1 MTNMTRMKNSYLR
14 IPLLGLFI
22 SALFLCSCADRT
34 STAHGEWI
42 DPLNETV
49 EQRDARMQWWR
60 EARFGLFIHWGVY
73 AVPAGTYN
81 GERIR
86 GIGEWIMR
94 NAKIPVAEY
103 KSYAQDFNPVNYDPK
118 AWVEMAED
126 AGMRYIVITS
136 KHHDGFALFDS
147 KVTDW
152 DVVDASPY
160 GKDLLKPL
168 VEEAKKKGLKIGF
181 YYSQAQDWT
190 HPGGAKSGYQEGEYW
205 DEAHAGSF
213 DDYLKEI
220 AYPQVKEILTGYDID
235 ILWWDTPYWMN
246 KERADL
252 LRPLISLRP
261 GLITNNRLG
270 GGYEGDSDTPEQHV
284 PATGIEGRDWEVCM
298 TMNHTWGYKSYDDDW
313 KSTEDLLHKL
323 IDIASKGGNFLL
335 NVGPKPD
342 GTIPRAS
349 IDRLAE
355 IGYWMDN
362 NSESIYGTEAS
373 PFRRPWWGRCT
384 RKELKNGDT
393 RLYLQIFDWPEDQ
406 ILLVPVNNKAVQC
419 YALSGNQEKYDVEQ
433 TEEGLEVRLT
443 GAAADEI
450 SSVVVLDIKGS
461 PDVPN
466 QNITQNEAGALIL
479 NPEQSDLE
487 NRGYVSSTH
496 AKLIRAPEFSYIT
509 WKEIRTWMAWPIEIG
524 SDAVFDVF
532 VTVATTSADNR
543 IIVEVGEEKAVYP
556 LPDTNGLDSFQR
568 VRIGGINIPGGASI
582 LTVKGEGD
590 NWQECYMSNIELR
603 PAK

>member
-1 MTNMTRMKNSYLR
+1 MTGNRGV
-14 IPLLGLFI
+14 LLWGLLAAVF
-22 SALFLCSCADRT
+22 FLQACTGRT
-34 STAHGEWI
+34 STEQKEWV
-42 DPLNETV
+42 DPLTETK
-49 EQRDARMQWWR
+49 EQRDARMAWWR

-73 AVPAGTYN
+73 AVPAGTYH
-81 GERIR
+81 GERIA

-103 KSYAQDFNPVNYDPK
+103 KTYARDFNPIHYDPA
-118 AWVEMAED
+118 AWVKMAKD

-168 VEEAKKKGLKIGF
+168 VEEAKKQGMRIGF

-190 HPGGAKSGYQEGEYW
+190 HPGGAKSGYEEGEYW
-205 DEAHAGSF
+205 DEAQAGSF
-213 DDYLKEI
+213 DAYLKEI
-220 AYPQVKEILTGYDID
+220 AYPQVKEILTNYDID
-235 ILWWDTPYWMN
+235 ILWWDTPYWMT
-246 KERADL
+246 KERAEL

-270 GGYEGDSDTPEQHV
+270 GGYKGDTDTPEQHV

-313 KSTEDLLHKL
+313 KSTEELLHTL

-342 GTIPRAS
+342 GTIPQAS

-355 IGYWMDN
+355 IGRWMDV

-384 RKELKNGDT
+384 RKELENGDT
-393 RLYLQIFDWPEDQ
+393 RLYLQVFDWPEDK
-406 ILLVPVNNKAVQC
+406 LLYVPVHNEAGSC
-419 YALSGNQEKYDVEQ
+419 YSLADNQEKFDVEK
-433 TEEGLEVRLT
+433 TEKGLLVHLT
-443 GAAADEI
+443 GEAPDEI

-466 QNITQNEAGALIL
+466 QNIMPDERGTLL
-479 NPEQSDLE
+479 LSPEESDLE
-487 NRGYVSSTH
+487 NRGYVSSKH
-496 AKLIRAPEFSYIT
+496 AKLIRQPGLSYIT
-509 WKEIRTWMAWPIEIG
+509 WKETRTWMEWPVEIKADG
-524 SDAVFDVF
+524 VFDVY
-532 VTVATTSADNR
+532 VTVATASADNK
-543 IIVEVGEEKAVYP
+543 IIIEVGEVKKEFQ
-556 LPDTNGLDSFQR
+556 LPDTKGLDSFKT
-568 VRIGGINIPGGASI
+568 VKLGTISIPGGAST
-582 LTVKGEGD
+582 LTVKGNKD

>member
-1 MTNMTRMKNSYLR
+1 
-14 IPLLGLFI
+14 
-22 SALFLCSCADRT
+22 
-34 STAHGEWI
+34 
-42 DPLNETV
+42 LNETA
-49 EQRDARMQWWR
+49 EQRNARMQWWR

-73 AVPAGTYN
+73 AVPAGTYR
-81 GERIR
+81 GERID

-118 AWVEMAED
+118 AWVKMAKD

-168 VEEAKKKGLKIGF
+168 VEEAKKQGMKIGF

-190 HPGGAKSGYQEGEYW
+190 HPGGAKSGYEEGEYW

-220 AYPQVKEILTGYDID
+220 AYPQVKEILAGYDVD
-235 ILWWDTPYWMN
+235 ILWWDTPRWMN
-246 KERADL
+246 KERAEL

-270 GGYEGDSDTPEQHV
+270 GGYTGDLETPEQHI

-342 GTIPRAS
+342 GTIPQAS

-355 IGYWMDN
+355 IGRY
-362 NSESIYGTEAS
+362 
-373 PFRRPWWGRCT
+373 R
-384 RKELKNGDT
+384 
-393 RLYLQIFDWPEDQ
+393 
-406 ILLVPVNNKAVQC
+406 
-419 YALSGNQEKYDVEQ
+419 
-433 TEEGLEVRLT
+433 
-443 GAAADEI
+443 
-450 SSVVVLDIKGS
+450 
-461 PDVPN
+461 
-466 QNITQNEAGALIL
+466 
-479 NPEQSDLE
+479 
-487 NRGYVSSTH
+487 
-496 AKLIRAPEFSYIT
+496 
-509 WKEIRTWMAWPIEIG
+509 
-524 SDAVFDVF
+524 
-532 VTVATTSADNR
+532 
-543 IIVEVGEEKAVYP
+543 
-556 LPDTNGLDSFQR
+556 
-568 VRIGGINIPGGASI
+568 
-582 LTVKGEGD
+582 
-590 NWQECYMSNIELR
+590 YMGLR
-603 PAK
+603 PAHSAALGGEGAHERSWRMEIPACICRCSIGQRIKSSLSP

>member
-1 MTNMTRMKNSYLR
+1 MKNNYLR
-14 IPLLGLFI
+14 IPLLGLLAFVF
-22 SALFLCSCADRT
+22 FLCSCSDRT
-34 STAHGEWI
+34 STAQKEWV
-42 DPLNETV
+42 DPLNETA
-49 EQRDARMQWWR
+49 EQRDARMAWWR

-73 AVPAGTYN
+73 AVPAGTYR
-81 GERIR
+81 GERIG

-103 KSYAQDFNPVNYDPK
+103 KSYAKDFNPVNYDPK
-118 AWVEMAED
+118 AWVKMAKE

-147 KVTDW
+147 KATDW
-152 DVVDASPY
+152 DVVDATPY
-160 GKDLLKPL
+160 GKDLLSPL
-168 VEEAKKKGLKIGF
+168 VKEAKKEGMKIGF

-190 HPGGAKSGYQEGEYW
+190 HPGGAKSGYEEGEYW
-205 DEAHAGSF
+205 DEAHAGNF

-220 AYPQVKEILTGYDID
+220 AYPQVKEILTGYGID

-270 GGYEGDSDTPEQHV
+270 GGYRGDADTPEQHV

-342 GTIPRAS
+342 GTIPQAS

-355 IGYWMDN
+355 IGNWMEV

-384 RKELKNGDT
+384 RKDLESGNT
-393 RLYLQIFDWPEDQ
+393 RLYLQVFDWPEDK
-406 ILLVPVNNKAVQC
+406 ILLVPVKNEVVQC
-419 YALSGNQEKYDVEQ
+419 YALSDNEAKFDVEK
-433 TEEGLEVRLT
+433 TEEGLVVRLEGEAT
-443 GAAADEI
+443 DEI
-450 SSVVVLDIKGS
+450 SSVVVLDIRGS

-466 QNITQNEAGALIL
+466 QNITQDETGALIL
-479 NPEQSDLE
+479 SPEQSDLE
-487 NRGYVSSTH
+487 NRGYVSSNH
-496 AKLIRAPEFSYIT
+496 AKLIRGTEFSYIT
-509 WKEIRTWMAWPIEIG
+509 WKETRTWMEWPIEIAA
-524 SDAVFDVF
+524 DTVFDVY
-532 VTVATTSADNR
+532 VRVATISADNR
-543 IIVEVGEEKAVYP
+543 IIIEVGEEKKEFQ
-556 LPDTNGLDSFQR
+556 LPDTNGLDSFQE
-568 VRIGGINIPGGASI
+568 VKLGTINIPGGTST
-582 LTVKGEGD
+582 LTVKGNKEE
-590 NWQECYMSNIELR
+590 WQECYMSNIELR

>member
-1 MTNMTRMKNSYLR
+1 MKNYYLR
-14 IPLLGLFI
+14 IPLVGLLVF
-22 SALFLCSCADRT
+22 AFFLCSCTNRT
-34 STAHGEWI
+34 STAKKEWI
-42 DPLNETV
+42 DPLNETA
-49 EQRDARMQWWR
+49 EQRNARMQWWR

-73 AVPAGTYN
+73 AVPAGTYR
-81 GERIR
+81 GERID

-94 NAKIPVAEY
+94 NAKIPVAKY
-103 KSYAQDFNPVNYDPK
+103 KSYALDFNPVNFDPK
-118 AWVEMAED
+118 TWVKMAKD

-168 VEEAKKKGLKIGF
+168 VEEAKKQGMKIGF

-190 HPGGAKSGYQEGEYW
+190 HPGGAKSGYEEGEYW

-235 ILWWDTPYWMN
+235 ILWWDTPRWMN
-246 KERADL
+246 KERAEL
-252 LRPLISLRP
+252 LRPLISIRP

-270 GGYEGDSDTPEQHV
+270 GGYSGDLETPEQHI

-342 GTIPRAS
+342 GTIPQAS
-349 IDRLAE
+349 VDRLAE
-355 IGYWMDN
+355 IGAWMGVN
-362 NSESIYGTEAS
+362 GESIYGTEAS

-384 RKELKNGDT
+384 RKKLEDGDT
-393 RLYLQIFDWPEDQ
+393 RLYLQVFDWPEDK
-406 ILLVPVNNKAVQC
+406 ILLVPVNNDAIQC
-419 YALSGNQEKYDVEQ
+419 YALSNETERFDVKK
-433 TEEGLEVRLT
+433 TEEGLVVHLT
-443 GAAADEI
+443 GEAADEI
-450 SSVVVLDIKGS
+450 STVVVLDIKGS
-461 PDVPN
+461 PSVPN
-466 QNITQNEAGALIL
+466 QNIIPNEIGVLML

-487 NRGYVSSTH
+487 NRGYVSSNH
-496 AKLIRAPEFSYIT
+496 AQLIRDPEFSYIT
-509 WKEIRTWMAWPIEIG
+509 WKETQTWMVWPVEIAA
-524 SDAVFDVF
+524 DTVFDIYVRA
-532 VTVATTSADNR
+532 ATTSADNQL
-543 IIVEVGEEKAVYP
+543 IIEVGKEQTEFR
-556 LPDTNGLDSFQR
+556 LPDTKGLDSFQEFR
-568 VRIGGINIPGGASI
+568 LGTIKMPAGTSVF
-582 LTVKGEGD
+582 TVKGTGD
-590 NWQECYMSNIELR
+590 KWQECYMSNIELR
-603 PAK
+603 PVK

>member
-1 MTNMTRMKNSYLR
+1 MTGNRGVLLWGLLAAVIFLQACTGRTRTEQK
-14 IPLLGLFI
+14 
-22 SALFLCSCADRT
+22 
-34 STAHGEWI
+34 EWV
-42 DPLNETV
+42 DPLTETK
-49 EQRDARMQWWR
+49 EQRDARMAWWR

-73 AVPAGTYN
+73 AVPAGTYH
-81 GERIR
+81 GERIA

-103 KSYAQDFNPVNYDPK
+103 KTYARDFNPIHYDPA
-118 AWVEMAED
+118 AWVKMAKD

-168 VEEAKKKGLKIGF
+168 VEEAKKQGMRIGF

-190 HPGGAKSGYQEGEYW
+190 HPGGAKSGYEEGEYW
-205 DEAHAGSF
+205 DEAQAGSF
-213 DDYLKEI
+213 DAYLKEI
-220 AYPQVKEILTGYDID
+220 AYPQVKEILTNYDID
-235 ILWWDTPYWMN
+235 ILWWDTPYWMT
-246 KERADL
+246 KERAEF

-270 GGYEGDSDTPEQHV
+270 GGYKGDTDTPEQHV

-313 KSTEDLLHKL
+313 KSTEELLHTL

-342 GTIPRAS
+342 GTIPQAS

-355 IGYWMDN
+355 IGRWMDV

-384 RKELKNGDT
+384 RKELENGDT
-393 RLYLQIFDWPEDQ
+393 RLYLQVFDWPEDKLLYVPVHNEAGSCYSLADNQ
-406 ILLVPVNNKAVQC
+406 KKFDVEKTEKGLLVH
-419 YALSGNQEKYDVEQ
+419 
-433 TEEGLEVRLT
+433 LT
-443 GAAADEI
+443 GEAPDEI

-466 QNITQNEAGALIL
+466 QNIMPDERGTLL
-479 NPEQSDLE
+479 LSPEESDLE
-487 NRGYVSSTH
+487 NRGYVSSKH
-496 AKLIRAPEFSYIT
+496 AKLIRQPGLSYIT
-509 WKEIRTWMAWPIEIG
+509 WKETRTWMEWPVEIKADG
-524 SDAVFDVF
+524 VFDVY
-532 VTVATTSADNR
+532 VTVATASADNK
-543 IIVEVGEEKAVYP
+543 IIIEVGEVKKEFQ
-556 LPDTNGLDSFQR
+556 LPDTKGLDSFKT
-568 VRIGGINIPGGASI
+568 VKLGTISIPGGAST
-582 LTVKGEGD
+582 LTVKGNKD
-590 NWQECYMSNIELR
+590 KWQECYMSNIELR
-603 PAK
+603 PAE

>member
-1 MTNMTRMKNSYLR
+1 
-14 IPLLGLFI
+14 
-22 SALFLCSCADRT
+22 
-34 STAHGEWI
+34 
-42 DPLNETV
+42 LNETA
-49 EQRDARMQWWR
+49 EQRNARMQWWR

-73 AVPAGTYN
+73 AVPAGTYR
-81 GERIR
+81 GERID

-94 NAKIPVAEY
+94 NAKIPVAKY
-103 KSYAQDFNPVNYDPK
+103 KSYALDFNPVNFDPK
-118 AWVEMAED
+118 TWVKMAKD

-168 VEEAKKKGLKIGF
+168 VEEAKKQGMKIGF

-190 HPGGAKSGYQEGEYW
+190 HPGGAKSGYEEGEYW

-235 ILWWDTPYWMN
+235 ILWWDTPRWMN
-246 KERADL
+246 KERAEL
-252 LRPLISLRP
+252 LRPLISIRP

-270 GGYEGDSDTPEQHV
+270 GGYSGDLETPEQHI

-313 KSTEDLLHKL
+313 KSTDDLVHKL

-342 GTIPRAS
+342 GTIPQAS

-355 IGYWMDN
+355 IGRWMDT

-384 RKELKNGDT
+384 RKELENGDF
-393 RLYLQIFDWPEDQ
+393 RLYLQVFDWPEDK
-406 ILLVPVNNKAVQC
+406 ILFVPVNNEAIQC
-419 YALSGNQEKYDVEQ
+419 YALSDNEVKFDVKK
-433 TEEGLEVRLT
+433 TEVGLVVRLT
-443 GAAADEI
+443 GEAPDEI
-450 SSVVVLDIKGS
+450 SSVIVLDIKGY
-461 PDVPN
+461 PDAPN
-466 QNITQNEAGALIL
+466 QKITPDETGILVL

-487 NRGYVSSTH
+487 NQGYVSSKH
-496 AKLIRAPEFSYIT
+496 AKLIRHPDFSYIT
-509 WKEIRTWMAWPIEIG
+509 WKETRTWMEWPIEIG
-524 SDAVFDVF
+524 AETVFDIY
-532 VTVATTSADNR
+532 VTVATTSSDNK
-543 IIVEVGEEKAVYP
+543 IIIEVGEEKKEFQ
-556 LPDTNGLDSFQR
+556 LPDTKGLDTFQKFR
-568 VRIGGINIPGGASI
+568 VGTITISEKASTLI
-582 LTVKGEGD
+582 VKGD
-590 NWQECYMSNIELR
+590 ADKWQECYMSNIELR
-603 PAK
+603 PVQ

>member
-1 MTNMTRMKNSYLR
+1 MKTKYLR
-14 IPLLGLFI
+14 VLLLGLLVCVFVL
-22 SALFLCSCADRT
+22 SACTNRQG
-34 STAHGEWI
+34 TAQKEWI
-42 DPLNETV
+42 DPLTETA
-49 EQRDARMQWWR
+49 EQRDARMEWWR

-73 AVPAGTYN
+73 SVPAGTYK
-81 GERIR
+81 GERID
-86 GIGEWIMR
+86 GIGEWILLR
-94 NAKIPVAEY
+94 AKIPIAEY
-103 KSYAQDFNPVNYDPK
+103 KSYAQDFNPVHYDPK
-118 AWVEMAED
+118 AWVKMAKD
-126 AGMRYIVITS
+126 AGMKYIVITS

-152 DVVDASPY
+152 DIADASPY

-168 VEEAKKKGLKIGF
+168 VEEAKKEGIKIGF

-190 HPGGAKSGYQEGEYW
+190 HPGGAKSGYKEGEYW

-220 AYPQVKEILTGYDID
+220 AYPQAKEILTNYDID
-235 ILWWDTPYWMN
+235 ILWWDTPRWMN
-246 KERADL
+246 KERAEL
-252 LRPLISLRP
+252 LRPLIALRP

-270 GGYEGDSDTPEQHV
+270 GGYKGDSDTPEQHV

-342 GTIPRAS
+342 GTIPQAS

-355 IGYWMDN
+355 IGGWMDV
-362 NSESIYGTEAS
+362 NSESIYGTAAS

-384 RKELKNGDT
+384 RKELENGDT
-393 RLYLQIFDWPEDQ
+393 RLYLQVFDWPEDN
-406 ILLVPVNNKAVQC
+406 LLVVPVNNEAVQC
-419 YALSGNQEKYDVEQ
+419 YSLSGNKETFEVEKA
-433 TEEGLEVRLT
+433 EEGLVVRLT
-443 GAAADEI
+443 GEAADEI

-466 QNITQNEAGALIL
+466 QNITQNETGVLL
-479 NPEQSDLE
+479 LSPEKGDLE
-487 NRGYVSSTH
+487 NRGYVSSNH
-496 AKLIRAPEFSYIT
+496 ARLIRDTEFSYIT
-509 WKEIRTWMAWPIEIG
+509 WKEIRTWMEWPIEIG
-524 SDAVFDVF
+524 ADTVFDVY
-532 VTVATTSADNR
+532 VKIATTSADNK
-543 IIVEVGEEKAVYP
+543 ITIEVGEEKKEFQ
-556 LPDTNGLDSFQR
+556 LPDTNGLDSFQE
-568 VRIGGINIPGGASI
+568 VRIGTINIPGGTST
-582 LTVKGEGD
+582 LTVKGESD
-590 NWQECYMSNIELR
+590 KWQECYMSDIELR

>member
-1 MTNMTRMKNSYLR
+1 MKSNYLR
-14 IPLLGLFI
+14 ILLLDFLVSVFFLF
-22 SALFLCSCADRT
+22 SCTDGKI
-34 STAHGEWI
+34 TAQKEWI

-49 EQRDARMQWWR
+49 EQRDARMEWWR
-60 EARFGLFIHWGVY
+60 DARFGLFIHWGVY
-73 AVPAGTYN
+73 AVPAGTYR
-81 GERIR
+81 GERIA

-118 AWVEMAED
+118 AWVKMAKD

-152 DVVDASPY
+152 DIVDASPY
-160 GKDLLKPL
+160 GRDLLKPL
-168 VEEAKKKGLKIGF
+168 VKEAKKEGMKIGF

-190 HPGGAKSGYQEGEYW
+190 HPGGAKSGYKEGEYW

-213 DDYLKEI
+213 DDYLREI
-220 AYPQVKEILTGYDID
+220 AYPQVKEILTNYDID
-235 ILWWDTPYWMN
+235 ILWWDTPRWMN
-246 KERADL
+246 KERAER

-261 GLITNNRLG
+261 SLITNNRLG
-270 GGYEGDSDTPEQHV
+270 GGYRGDSDTPEQHV

-342 GTIPRAS
+342 GTIPQAS
-349 IDRLAE
+349 VDRLAE
-355 IGYWMDN
+355 IGSWMDI

-373 PFRRPWWGRCT
+373 PFRRLWWGRCT
-384 RKELKNGDT
+384 QKELEGGDT
-393 RLYLQIFDWPEDQ
+393 RLYLQVFDSPEDK
-406 ILLVPVNNKAVQC
+406 ILLVPVNNEDIHC
-419 YALSGNQEKYDVEQ
+419 YALSDNEEKYDVEK
-433 TEEGLEVRLT
+433 TEEGLVVHLIGEAV
-443 GAAADEI
+443 DEI

-461 PDVPN
+461 PEVPN

-487 NRGYVSSTH
+487 NRGYVSSNH
-496 AKLIRAPEFSYIT
+496 AKLIRDPEFSYIT
-509 WKEIRTWMAWPIEIG
+509 WKETRTWMEWPIEIG
-524 SDAVFDVF
+524 ADTVFDVY
-532 VTVATTSADNR
+532 VTAATTSTDNR
-543 IIVEVGEEKAVYP
+543 ISIEVGEEKKEFQ
-556 LPDTNGLDSFQR
+556 LPYTKGLDSFR
-568 VRIGGINIPGGASI
+568 EVRLGTIKISGGIST
-582 LTVKGEGD
+582 LTVKGTGD
-590 NWQECYMSNIELR
+590 KWQECYMSNIELR

>member
-1 MTNMTRMKNSYLR
+1 MMNKSIR
-14 IPLLGLFI
+14 ILLLGILAFV
-22 SALFLCSCADRT
+22 LFLYSCTNRNRT
-34 STAHGEWI
+34 TQKEWV

-49 EQRDARMQWWR
+49 EQRDARMEWWR

-73 AVPAGTYN
+73 SVPAGTYD
-81 GERIR
+81 GERIA
-86 GIGEWIMR
+86 GIGEWILR

-103 KSYAQDFNPVNYDPK
+103 KTYAQDFNPVHYDPK
-118 AWVEMAED
+118 AWVKMAKD
-126 AGMRYIVITS
+126 AGMKYIVITS

-147 KVTDW
+147 KVSDW
-152 DVVDASPY
+152 DIADASPY
-160 GKDLLKPL
+160 GKDLLRPL
-168 VEEAKKKGLKIGF
+168 VKEAKKEGIKIGF

-213 DDYLKEI
+213 DTYLKEI
-220 AYPQVKEILTGYDID
+220 AYPQVEEILTNYDID
-235 ILWWDTPYWMN
+235 ILWWDTPRWMN
-246 KERADL
+246 KERAEL

-270 GGYEGDSDTPEQHV
+270 GGYKGDSDTPEQHV

-298 TMNHTWGYKSYDDDW
+298 TMNHTWGYKSYDEDW

-342 GTIPRAS
+342 GTIPQAS
-349 IDRLAE
+349 IYRLAE
-355 IGYWMDN
+355 IGRWMDV
-362 NSESIYGTEAS
+362 NSESIYGTVAS

-384 RKELKNGDT
+384 RKELENGDT
-393 RLYLQIFDWPEDQ
+393 RLYLQVFDWPEDK
-406 ILLVPVNNKAVQC
+406 LLFVPVNNEAIQC
-419 YALSGNQEKYDVEQ
+419 YSLSGNKEMYGVEK
-433 TEEGLEVRLT
+433 TEEGLVVRLT
-443 GAAADEI
+443 GKAADEI

-461 PDVPN
+461 PDIPN
-466 QNITQNEAGALIL
+466 QNIIQNETGALIL

-487 NRGYVSSTH
+487 NRGYVSSNH
-496 AKLIRAPEFSYIT
+496 AKLIRDTELSYIT
-509 WKEIRTWMAWPIEIG
+509 WKETRTWMEWPIEI
-524 SDAVFDVF
+524 SADKVFDIY
-532 VTVATTSADNR
+532 VTIATTSADNK
-543 IIVEVGEEKAVYP
+543 IIIEVGEEKKEFQ
-556 LPDTNGLDSFQR
+556 LPDTKGLDSFQE
-568 VRIGGINIPGGASI
+568 VKLGTISIPGGTST
-582 LTVKGEGD
+582 LTVKANEN

>member
-1 MTNMTRMKNSYLR
+1 MKNEYSR
-14 IPLLGLFI
+14 ILLLGVLAFVF
-22 SALFLCSCADRT
+22 FLNSCADRKT
-34 STAHGEWI
+34 TVQKEWV

-49 EQRDARMQWWR
+49 EQRDARMKWWR

-73 AVPAGTYN
+73 AVPAGIYD
-81 GERIR
+81 GERIA
-86 GIGEWIMR
+86 GIGEWILR

-103 KSYAQDFNPVNYDPK
+103 KSYAEDFNPIHYDPE
-118 AWVEMAED
+118 AWVRMAKD
-126 AGMRYIVITS
+126 AGMKYIVITS

-152 DVVDASPY
+152 DIVDASPY
-160 GKDLLKPL
+160 GKDLLRPL
-168 VEEAKKKGLKIGF
+168 VKEAKKEGIKIGF

-190 HPGGAKSGYQEGEYW
+190 HPGGAKSGYEEGEYW

-213 DDYLKEI
+213 DNYLKEI
-220 AYPQVKEILTGYDID
+220 AYPQVEEILTNYDID

-246 KERADL
+246 KERAEL

-270 GGYEGDSDTPEQHV
+270 GGYKGDSDTPEQHV

-298 TMNHTWGYKSYDDDW
+298 TMNHTWGYKSYDEDW

-342 GTIPRAS
+342 GTIPQAS
-349 IDRLAE
+349 IARLAE
-355 IGYWMDN
+355 VGGWMDIY
-362 NSESIYGTEAS
+362 SESIYGTSAS

-384 RKELKNGDT
+384 RKELENGDT
-393 RLYLQIFDWPEDQ
+393 RLYLQVFDWPEDK
-406 ILLVPVNNKAVQC
+406 LLFVPVNNEAVQC
-419 YALSGNQEKYDVEQ
+419 YSLSDNRDTFEVEKAEDGIMVHLIGEA
-433 TEEGLEVRLT
+433 T
-443 GAAADEI
+443 DEI
-450 SSVVVLDIKGS
+450 SSVVVLDIKGP

-466 QNITQNEAGALIL
+466 QNITQDESGALIL

-487 NRGYVSSTH
+487 NRGYISSNH
-496 AKLIRAPEFSYIT
+496 AKLIRDKEMSYIT
-509 WKEIRTWMAWPIEIG
+509 WKETRTWMEWPIEIG
-524 SDAVFDVF
+524 VDTVFDIY
-532 VTVATTSADNR
+532 VTIATTSSDNKL
-543 IIVEVGEEKAVYP
+543 IIEVGEEKKEFQ
-556 LPDTNGLDSFQR
+556 LPDTNGLDSFQE
-568 VRIGGINIPGGASI
+568 VRIGTIDIPGGTST
-582 LTVKGEGD
+582 LTVKGDGD
-590 NWQECYMSNIELR
+590 KWLECYMSNIELR